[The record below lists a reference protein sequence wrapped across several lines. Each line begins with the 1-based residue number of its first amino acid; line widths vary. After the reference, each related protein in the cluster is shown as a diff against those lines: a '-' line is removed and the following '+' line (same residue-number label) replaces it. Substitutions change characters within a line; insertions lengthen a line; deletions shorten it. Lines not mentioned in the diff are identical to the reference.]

1 MQFKRVAFNKEAMM
15 KQRLCAPH
23 AMKKIL
29 LAAMAV
35 VIAIAGTAF
44 SQQPKAQKQK
54 LATQA
59 NSAPEWPQWGGPQ
72 RNFKVE
78 VKGLAGS
85 WPANGPRVLWRRALG
100 EGHSTILVDNGKLYT
115 MYSSGDHEIVIAL
128 EAATGKTIWEHNY
141 ESPKKGLN
149 LEYGSG
155 PHATPLIVGDLLYTA
170 GATARLHALNK
181 QTGKVVWVHDLWKEF
196 GGTEMDRGYSCSPL
210 AYKNTVIVTVGG
222 AGQAVMA
229 FDQKSGSVVWK
240 NQNFD
245 NSPASPTLINVDG
258 EDQLVAFMASEIA
271 GLNPNSGELLWS
283 HPHKTSWGLNISTPV
298 WGEGNLLFCSSA
310 YGTGSRALQLTRTNG
325 QTTAKEVWANNKMR
339 IHFGTAIRAGDYVY
353 GSSGDFGPAFFTAL
367 EAKTGKILWQDRS
380 LPRANFVFADGKFVI
395 LDEDGNLA
403 LATATAEGLKVHAKV
418 KLLSSKAWTA
428 PALVGNKLYARDRK
442 EIVALELD

>member
-1 MQFKRVAFNKEAMM
+1 
-15 KQRLCAPH
+15 
-23 AMKKIL
+23 
-29 LAAMAV
+29 
-35 VIAIAGTAF
+35 
-44 SQQPKAQKQK
+44 
-54 LATQA
+54 
-59 NSAPEWPQWGGPQ
+59 
-72 RNFKVE
+72 VE